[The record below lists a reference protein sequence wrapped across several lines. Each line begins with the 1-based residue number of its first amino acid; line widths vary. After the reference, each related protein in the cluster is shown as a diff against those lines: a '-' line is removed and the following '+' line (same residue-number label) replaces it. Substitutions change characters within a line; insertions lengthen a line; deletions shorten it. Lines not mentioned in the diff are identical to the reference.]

1 MSNESSGSK
10 LPSSDR
16 YWGLLNAPH
25 RAFLRA
31 IGISEQDFGKPLCGV
46 VVSWSEV
53 GPCNFHTLTLSR
65 FVKEGIVAG
74 GSIALSMPTIVVN
87 DNITMG
93 TEGMRY
99 SLVSRELIA
108 DTVEAQIVAHAFDGF
123 VCIGGCDKTQPGL
136 MMAMARINRPAAY
149 LYAGTAEPGYY
160 MDKKLTIEDVH
171 EAVGGYLTGKISER
185 ELLDLERFAHPT
197 VGTCAGL
204 FTANTMACISE
215 AIGISLLGSAT
226 PAATSSRRI
235 AYAYESG
242 IALTR
247 LIENGIKPRDIL
259 TYEALLNGI
268 SLLMA
273 IGGSTNAILH
283 LLAIAHEAG
292 VKLSLEDFDRLSKK
306 VPYIVRIRPAGEHV
320 MVDLERFGGVPAILK
335 KLLENGL
342 LDGDTLTVTGKT
354 MSENLLSY
362 KFPETIHAQVIHDPK
377 SPISQTGGIRILR
390 GTLAPEGAVLKVAAT
405 ESKRFEGSASVFDSE
420 DDAFNAIKKREIYPG
435 EVVVIRYEGPKGGPG
450 MPEMLRVTA
459 AIVGAGLGE
468 HVAMVTDGRF
478 SGATRG
484 LMVGHVAPEA
494 ADGGPIAAVEDGDK
508 ILIDVEEGRLDLLIS
523 QEELQ
528 ERLRKLRIRPPKITT
543 GLLGKYA
550 SLVTSAAMGAVTRPI
565 L

>member
-1 MSNESSGSK
+1 
-10 LPSSDR
+10 
-16 YWGLLNAPH
+16 
-25 RAFLRA
+25 
-31 IGISEQDFGKPLCGV
+31 
-46 VVSWSEV
+46 
-53 GPCNFHTLTLSR
+53 
-65 FVKEGIVAG
+65 
-74 GSIALSMPTIVVN
+74 
-87 DNITMG
+87 
-93 TEGMRY
+93 
-99 SLVSRELIA
+99 
-108 DTVEAQIVAHAFDGF
+108 
-123 VCIGGCDKTQPGL
+123 
-136 MMAMARINRPAAY
+136 
-149 LYAGTAEPGYY
+149 
-160 MDKKLTIEDVH
+160 
-171 EAVGGYLTGKISER
+171 
-185 ELLDLERFAHPT
+185 
-197 VGTCAGL
+197 
-204 FTANTMACISE
+204 
-215 AIGISLLGSAT
+215 
-226 PAATSSRRI
+226 
-235 AYAYESG
+235 
-242 IALTR
+242 
-247 LIENGIKPRDIL
+247 
-259 TYEALLNGI
+259 
-268 SLLMA
+268 
-273 IGGSTNAILH
+273 
-283 LLAIAHEAG
+283 
-292 VKLSLEDFDRLSKK
+292 
-306 VPYIVRIRPAGEHV
+306 
-320 MVDLERFGGVPAILK
+320 
-335 KLLENGL
+335 
-342 LDGDTLTVTGKT
+342 
-354 MSENLLSY
+354 
-362 KFPETIHAQVIHDPK
+362 QVIHDPK